1 MEVSHR
7 TGKKYEKQKKDIDTL
22 VDNSIKPYP
31 FLKDSSIEKESLN
44 LLDSYSQDIGEKINP
59 PFFLNAYHL
68 LLPTKHHYFLFFYKL
83 SET

>member
-22 VDNSIKPYP
+22 MDNSIKPYP

-44 LLDSYSQDIGEKINP
+44 LLDSYSQDIVWASPSMLCENVYTSGAFGGHVLVI
-59 PFFLNAYHL
+59 
-68 LLPTKHHYFLFFYKL
+68 
-83 SET
+83 